1 VALLER
7 DHQLRS
13 MASYLADAAVGSGR
27 LVFVAGPAGVG
38 KTTFVRQVAADAA
51 QTVRAGFGACDGSLT
66 PSPLGPLLD
75 VLPVL
80 PPDVWPAGVER
91 HEVFTRLVAA
101 LRTPPTPAP
110 YLLVVED
117 AHWADEATLD
127 LLRHLARRIHT
138 CRALI
143 LVTYRPE
150 DLPREHGLRLV
161 IGEAATASGV
171 RRLDVGAL
179 SPAAVRTLAEH
190 AEGWLEADG
199 DAAELHR
206 VTGGNAFFVTE
217 VLAAGGSRLPMS
229 VRDAVLARVARLSP
243 AARQV
248 VDVVSLAGP
257 RVELDL
263 LETLLD
269 GDLAPVDEPLAHDV
283 LRLDDGVVLF
293 RHELARLAVEEQ
305 VPAFRR
311 IAVHRRVL
319 AALAG
324 RPDADPARL
333 SHHAEE
339 AGDDEAVVR
348 WALPAAEH
356 AAELGAH
363 REAVQQYQRL
373 LRHADGFDEARRAD
387 LLGRMSY
394 EYYLTDCIPEAL
406 ASRGEELRLRAA
418 RGDVAGVGV
427 THRWLSRLNWF
438 DGRSAEAERH
448 AALAVDALAS
458 TTSPDLGMAYSNR
471 AQLCMLRGDLEGA
484 RQWGDLA
491 KNVLNRLPAGPERT
505 NVAVHLLN
513 NLGTVEI
520 TSGDVASGRQML
532 TSSLEQALEAGLHEH
547 VARAYCNLASGAV
560 LTRDLV
566 AARTYFED
574 AIPYCMERDLDAWGL
589 YLQGWQALLLLDTG
603 DAVGARRLAEG
614 VVRRP
619 GVAAIS
625 MVMPLTVIARAR
637 ARTGQGGWQ
646 EPLDRAAEF
655 AQTSR
660 ELQRRG
666 PVALA
671 RCEIGWFEGDVTA
684 ASQEAARVLASTSS
698 DDSAWLR
705 GMLATW
711 LPPDVPLDGPPV
723 APPFALEREGRWA
736 DAARAWELLG
746 CPFEQAMALAR
757 SGEPEHLTTALG
769 LFQELG
775 AEAATAR
782 VRILLRGRGLP
793 APRGPRPSTRAHPEG
808 LTGRQAEVLGLLSEG
823 LTDAEIA
830 QRLVLSRRTVE
841 HHVAAI
847 LGKLGVG
854 SRGEAAQAARAHR

>member
-1 VALLER
+1 
-7 DHQLRS
+7 
-13 MASYLADAAVGSGR
+13 MASYLADAAAGHGR

-38 KTTFVRQVAADAA
+38 KTTFVRQLVADSSD
-51 QTVRAGFGACDGSLT
+51 TVRSGFGACDGSST

-91 HEVFTRLVAA
+91 YEVFARLVAA

-117 AHWADEATLD
+117 VHWADEASLD

-138 CRALI
+138 CRAL
-143 LVTYRPE
+143 VVATYRPE
-150 DLPREHGLRLV
+150 DLSRDHGLRLV

-179 SPAAVRTLAEH
+179 SPAAVRALAEN
-190 AEGWLEADG
+190 AEGWLESDG
-199 DAAELHR
+199 DVAELYR

-217 VLAAGGSRLPMS
+217 VLAGGGSRLPTS

-243 AARQV
+243 AARDV

-263 LETLLD
+263 LETLLH
-269 GDLAPVDEPLAHDV
+269 GDLTTVDEPLAHDV
-283 LRLDDGVVLF
+283 LRLDGGVVLF
-293 RHELARLAVEEQ
+293 RHELARLAVGEE

-311 IAVHRRVL
+311 IGVHRRVL

-339 AGDDEAVVR
+339 AGDVEAVIR

-373 LRHADGFDEARRAD
+373 LRHADAFDEVRRAE
-387 LLGRMSY
+387 LFGRLSY
-394 EYYLTDCIPEAL
+394 EYYLTDCAAEAL
-406 ASRGEELRLRAA
+406 GAREEELRLRAA
-418 RGDVAGVGV
+418 RGDIAGVGA
-427 THRWLSRLNWF
+427 THRWLSRLHWF
-438 DGRSAEAERH
+438 NGQSAEAERH

-458 TTSPDLGMAYSNR
+458 TGSADLGMAYSNR
-471 AQLCMLRGDLEGA
+471 AQLCMLRGDLEGT
-484 RQWGDLA
+484 RQWGALA
-491 KNVLNRLPAGPERT
+491 MDVVNRLPAGPERT

-513 NLGTVEI
+513 NLGTAEL
-520 TSGDVASGRQML
+520 TGGDVEAGLGMV

-547 VARAYCNLASGAV
+547 VARAYCNLASNAM
-560 LTRDLV
+560 LRRDHT
-566 AARTYFED
+566 AARAYFEEG
-574 AIPYCMERDLDAWGL
+574 IPYCMERDLDAWGL
-589 YLQGWQALLLLDTG
+589 YLQGWQALLLLETG
-603 DAVGARRLAEG
+603 DVVGGRRLAES

-619 GVAAIS
+619 AVAAIS

-637 ARTGQGGWQ
+637 ARTGQGGWRD
-646 EPLDRAAEF
+646 PLDRAAQF
-655 AQTSR
+655 AATAR
-660 ELQRRG
+660 ELQRLG
-666 PVALA
+666 PVALT
-671 RCEIGWFEGDVTA
+671 RCEIGWFEGDVTT
-684 ASQEAARVLASTSS
+684 ASREAARVLASTPS
-698 DDSAWLR
+698 DDSPWLR

-711 LPPDVPLDGPPV
+711 LPPDVLVDGPPV
-723 APPFALEREGRWA
+723 ARPFALEREGRWVE
-736 DAARAWELLG
+736 AAQAWEVLG
-746 CPFEQAMALAR
+746 CPFERALALAR
-757 SGEPEHLTTALG
+757 SGDAEHLTSALD
-769 LFQELG
+769 LFRELG
-775 AEAATAR
+775 AEAAVAR
-782 VRILLRGRGLP
+782 VRVLLRGRGLP
-793 APRGPRPSTRAHPEG
+793 APRGPRASTRAHPEG
-808 LTGRQAEVLGLLSEG
+808 LTGRQAEVLGLVSEG

-847 LGKLGVG
+847 LAKLGVG

>member
-1 VALLER
+1 VGLLER
-7 DHQLRS
+7 EHQLRT
-13 MASYLADAAVGSGR
+13 MANHLADAAAGSGR
-27 LVFVAGPAGVG
+27 LVFVAGEAGVG
-38 KTTFVRQVAADAA
+38 KTTFVRRVVSDAADA
-51 QTVRAGFGACDGSLT
+51 VRAGLGACDGSST

-80 PPDVWPAGVER
+80 PPDVWPPGAER
-91 HEVFTRLVAA
+91 HEVFTRLVTA

-127 LLRHLARRIHT
+127 LLRHLARRIHS
-138 CRALI
+138 CRALVA
-143 LVTYRPE
+143 VTYRPE
-150 DLPREHGLRLV
+150 DLSREHGLQLV

-171 RRLDVGAL
+171 RRLDIGAL
-179 SPAAVRTLAEH
+179 SPAAVRTLAEN

-199 DAAELHR
+199 DVAELHR

-217 VLAAGGSRLPMS
+217 VLAAAGSQLPTS

-243 AARQV
+243 AARGV

-263 LETLLD
+263 LGMLLD
-269 GDLAPVDEPLAHDV
+269 GDLAPVDEPLARDV
-283 LRLDDGVVLF
+283 LRLDGGVVAF
-293 RHELARLAVEEQ
+293 RHELARLAVAEK

-319 AALAG
+319 AALTG
-324 RPDADPARL
+324 RPDPDPARL

-339 AGDDEAVVR
+339 AGDVEAVIR

-373 LRHADGFDEARRAD
+373 LRHADAFDEAHRAD

-406 ASRGEELRLRAA
+406 AAREEELRLRAA
-418 RGDVAGVGV
+418 RGDVAGVGA

-438 DGRSAEAERH
+438 NGQSAEAERQ

-458 TTSPDLGMAYSNR
+458 TRSPDLGMAYSNR
-471 AQLCMLRGDLEGA
+471 AQLCMLRGDLEGT
-484 RQWGDLA
+484 RRWGALA
-491 KNVLNRLPAGPERT
+491 TDVVNQLPPGPERT

-513 NLGTVEI
+513 NLGTAEL
-520 TSGDVASGRQML
+520 TSGDIEAGRRMV

-547 VARAYCNLASGAV
+547 VARAYCNLASSAV
-560 LTRDLV
+560 LTRDH
-566 AARTYFED
+566 AAATTYLED
-574 AIPYCMERDLDAWGL
+574 GIAYSMERDLDAWAL
-589 YLQGWQALLLLDTG
+589 YLQGWQALVLLNTG
-603 DAVGARRLAEG
+603 DAVGARRHAES

-625 MVMPLTVIARAR
+625 MVMPLTVIARSR

-655 AQTSR
+655 AETSR
-660 ELQRRG
+660 ELQRLG
-666 PVALA
+666 PVTLT
-671 RCEIGWFEGDVTA
+671 RCEIGWFDGDVTA
-684 ASQEAARVLASTSS
+684 ASEEAARVLASTPSE
-698 DDSAWLR
+698 DSAWLR

-711 LPPDVPLDGPPV
+711 IPPDVPLDGPPL
-723 APPFALEREGRWA
+723 APPFALECEGRWA
-736 DAARAWELLG
+736 EAARAWELLG
-746 CPFEQAMALAR
+746 CPFERAMALAR
-757 SGEPEHLTTALG
+757 SGEPQHLLTALG
-769 LFQELG
+769 LFQQLG
-775 AEAATAR
+775 AEAAVAR
-782 VRILLRGRGLP
+782 VRYLLRGQGLP
-793 APRGPRPSTRAHPEG
+793 APRGPRPSTRAHPGG
-808 LTGRQAEVLGLLSEG
+808 LTGRQAEVLDLIGKG

-830 QRLVLSRRTVE
+830 ARLVLSRRTVE
-841 HHVAAI
+841 HHVGAI
-847 LGKLGVG
+847 LAKLGVG
-854 SRGEAAQAARAHR
+854 SRREAAEAARR